1 MKLDFFFISSSLL
14 LDTIC
19 NLITDPRCLLSTSL
33 STTGDKHNLR
43 TEPLNALVESV
54 ESVLV
59 MKEELASVGESVAGS
74 ALFTVDASLDTNE
87 RVESLELVLPSSAR
101 HRKQT

>member
-1 MKLDFFFISSSLL
+1 M
-14 LDTIC
+14 
-19 NLITDPRCLLSTSL
+19 
-33 STTGDKHNLR
+33 R

-59 MKEELASVGESVAGS
+59 MKEELASVGETVAGS
-74 ALFTVDASLDTNE
+74 ALFTGDASLDTNE

-101 HRKQT
+101 HRKKT

>member
-1 MKLDFFFISSSLL
+1 M
-14 LDTIC
+14 
-19 NLITDPRCLLSTSL
+19 
-33 STTGDKHNLR
+33 
-43 TEPLNALVESV
+43 
-54 ESVLV
+54 LV
-59 MKEELASVGESVAGS
+59 MKEELASVGETVAGS

>member
-1 MKLDFFFISSSLL
+1 M
-14 LDTIC
+14 
-19 NLITDPRCLLSTSL
+19 
-33 STTGDKHNLR
+33 R

-59 MKEELASVGESVAGS
+59 MKEELASVGETVAGS